1 MSGSDAKP
9 LLPNA
14 TRDLATFAAN
24 LQYSDIP
31 AEAVERIKYCVLDS
45 IGCCIFGVTLPWTRH
60 VQAMVQEE
68 GAKQVAS
75 IFGGGGKTT
84 ISKRLLAEPDLSM
97 SVSVTMPTSCLPF
110 FTSSEPTRAVRI
122 DLAALTMEVFGPI
135 AFGRFV
141 MICATVDMMD
151 SFRRERDR

>member
-1 MSGSDAKP
+1 M
-9 LLPNA
+9 
-14 TRDLATFAAN
+14 
-24 LQYSDIP
+24 
-31 AEAVERIKYCVLDS
+31 
-45 IGCCIFGVTLPWTRH
+45 
-60 VQAMVQEE
+60 
-68 GAKQVAS
+68 
-75 IFGGGGKTT
+75 
-84 ISKRLLAEPDLSM
+84 
-97 SVSVTMPTSCLPF
+97 PF